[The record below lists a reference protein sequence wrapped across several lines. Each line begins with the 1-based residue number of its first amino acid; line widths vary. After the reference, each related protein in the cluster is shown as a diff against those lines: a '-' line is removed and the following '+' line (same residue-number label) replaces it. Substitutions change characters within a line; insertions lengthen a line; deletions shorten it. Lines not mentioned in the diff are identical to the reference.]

1 VEGGLADEQHGGP
14 GLEVVTDPEDS
25 RLADYRHLNDAEA
38 RAAVG
43 RDGNDAAGCT
53 IVEGAVALDV
63 VVRSRVPLRSVLLTS
78 GRAERLA
85 PLLSMLGPEVSRFVA
100 DREVLRR
107 IVGFDLHRGVLASA
121 QRPRER
127 RPDDVVAG
135 AGRVVLTEAL
145 NDHENLGALFRNA
158 AAFGLDAV
166 LLDDRTADPLYRRSV
181 RVSSGWAAVL
191 PHVRLG
197 PLPQAY
203 DVLRRHRFTVV
214 ALTPGPAAMDVVD
227 AVDRGLLDERVAFV
241 VGAEGPGLTAAAMD
255 GADVRVRIPMAPGVD
270 SLNVATS
277 LAVVAAFAT
286 AHNPRRP

>member
-1 VEGGLADEQHGGP
+1 MEAGLADGQHEGP
-14 GLEVVTDPEDS
+14 GLEVVNDPDDS

-121 QRPRER
+121 HRPAPPSPDALLEQAR
-127 RPDDVVAG
+127 RVA
-135 AGRVVLTEAL
+135 LTEAV

-158 AAFGLDAV
+158 AAFGFDAV

-191 PHVRLG
+191 PHTRVGRLPDG
-197 PLPQAY
+197 Y
-203 DVLRRHRFTVV
+203 DVLRRHGIRIV
-214 ALTPGPAAMDVVD
+214 ALTPGPEAIDVAEAAE
-227 AVDRGLLDERVAFV
+227 AGKLDDPVAFV
-241 VGAEGPGLTAAAMD
+241 VGAEGPGLTAAAVSV
-255 GADVRVRIPMAPGVD
+255 ADVAVRVPMAPGVD

-277 LAVVAAFAT
+277 LAVVAAFAA
-286 AHNPRRP
+286 AHNP